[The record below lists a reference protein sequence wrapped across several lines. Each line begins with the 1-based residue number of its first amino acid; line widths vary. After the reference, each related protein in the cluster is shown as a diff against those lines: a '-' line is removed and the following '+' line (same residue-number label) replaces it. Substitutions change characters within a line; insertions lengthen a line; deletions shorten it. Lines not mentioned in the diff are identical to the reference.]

1 MCEYI
6 RQWVDDNVLN
16 HVSGEKNAHTLWI
29 KLEKLY
35 AQKTENNKMY
45 LMKQLILL
53 RYRENTPMIDHVN
66 TFQGLI
72 N

>member
-53 RYRENTPMIDHVN
+53 RYCENTPMIDHVN